1 MKKIIKRSNDSKV
14 AKDNTVEFNNVI
26 QIIETAQ
33 RETYKIVNTKLIDL
47 YWSIGELVSKKIE
60 TDGWGKSTVQELSD
74 FIHQKYP
81 QSFGFSAQNIWKM
94 RQFYES
100 FDYNQKLA
108 TLSRELSWSHNVII
122 MTLKSDEQKEFL
134 NLPEKYSEKQFEQAI
149 LDNLKKFMCELGGD
163 LFFVDSQ
170 HNLQVAGKDY
180 YVDLLFYHQDLK
192 CYFAIELK
200 VGDFLPKYMSQLDFY
215 LEALDQQTKK
225 DDDNPSIGLLLC
237 MSANETIVEYSLNR
251 TVSPAMIAE
260 YKLKLPDKKFVRKK
274 LIEIA
279 NEN

>member
-1 MKKIIKRSNDSKV
+1 MNSSLYERSELYRKKNAALIEEKPQISALR
-14 AKDNTVEFNNVI
+14 DNYI
-26 QIIETAQ
+26 
-33 RETYKIVNTKLIDL
+33 L
-47 YWSIGELVSKKIE
+47 
-60 TDGWGKSTVQELSD
+60 
-74 FIHQKYP
+74 
-81 QSFGFSAQNIWKM
+81 
-94 RQFYES
+94 
-100 FDYNQKLA
+100 
-108 TLSRELSWSHNVII
+108 
-122 MTLKSDEQKEFL
+122 EFL
-134 NLPEKYSEKQFEQAI
+134 NLPEKHSEKQFEQAI

-180 YVDLLFYHQDLK
+180 YVDLLFYHHDLK

-237 MSANETIVEYSLNR
+237 TSANETVVEYSLNR

-260 YKLKLPDKKFVRKK
+260 YKLKLPDKKFIRKK
-274 LIEIA
+274 LIEIT